1 LNSYQNILVES
12 SSPEWL
18 VKITDFGISKRA
30 VDGETDFRTNV
41 GTSGYVAPEVIG
53 CLSEDNQNI
62 SYSVAV
68 DIWAI
73 GIIAFQ
79 LLLKRLPF
87 LSHYDIMCYFDGKKH
102 LGIDN
107 TPNANL
113 SNTCQDFIKGLLSPN
128 PVNRPTAES
137 AMEHSWIAGDPPSM
151 DIEESLVYRSLIY
164 AII

>member
-1 LNSYQNILVES
+1 LVES
-12 SSPEWL
+12 NSPEWL

-30 VDGETDFRTNV
+30 LDGETDFRTNV

-53 CLSEDNQNI
+53 CFSEDNQNI

-87 LSHYDIMCYFDGKKH
+87 LSHYDIICYFDGKNIWASTTLLMQISQTPAKILSRDYYH
-102 LGIDN
+102 QTPSIDQQQSLQWN
-107 TPNANL
+107 TR
-113 SNTCQDFIKGLLSPN
+113 G
-128 PVNRPTAES
+128 
-137 AMEHSWIAGDPPSM
+137 
-151 DIEESLVYRSLIY
+151 
-164 AII
+164 